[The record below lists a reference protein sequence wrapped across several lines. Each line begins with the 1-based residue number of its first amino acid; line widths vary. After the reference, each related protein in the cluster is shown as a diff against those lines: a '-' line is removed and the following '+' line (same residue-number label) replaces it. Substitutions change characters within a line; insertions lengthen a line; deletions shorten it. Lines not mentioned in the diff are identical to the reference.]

1 MSIQEMD
8 YETLRKELEQL
19 PQTWYPDLIR
29 AMVEASYRRQV
40 WKPGGCSRFIQQ
52 VEKMQEGSMEQN
64 LSFEGYY
71 RSGTHWVYCGTWQ
84 ALDASRAAKVIANAK
99 RKRKVAVRPEGS
111 RDVAFAY
118 AIGEEGQVRQIGIVG
133 GLADRG

>member
-1 MSIQEMD
+1 MTIENMN
-8 YETLRKELEQL
+8 YETLRKELEHL

-29 AMVEASYRRQV
+29 AMVVASYRHQV
-40 WKPGGCSRFIQQ
+40 WQPGGCSRFIRQ
-52 VEKMQEGSMEQN
+52 VEETQEDPSKQN

-71 RSGTHWVYCGTWQ
+71 RSGTRWIYCGTWQ
-84 ALDASRAAKVIANAK
+84 SHDSTQAAKVIANAK

-111 RDVAFAY
+111 RDVAY
-118 AIGEEGQVRQIGIVG
+118 IYVINEEGQVRQIGHVS